1 MRKRC
6 LLVLALI
13 LSLTLPVL
21 AGYGSCSAGLVA
33 SQSDFPNAKL
43 LVSAASVQKNLSGI
57 VIIDARTSGY
67 ETSHIRGAINLK
79 YGDYLTPG
87 TGLKDLTTLQHQ
99 LAAAGLKRNSKIVIY
114 DDTTASFGAAG
125 RVFWM
130 LEYLGCND
138 VHILDGG
145 WDKWVADKRP
155 TKTGIQ
161 TLRPQKSFVAS
172 VNDGLRAT
180 SSHILEKLTAL
191 DGTNSN
197 DDFAVVDARTNE
209 EYIGWQFYGEAR
221 GGHIPKAVNIPY
233 EWFFND
239 DKTVLTYPALRKI
252 FEDRGIT
259 VDKEVTSYCTVGI
272 RSGYVYFLLRLMG
285 YSRVSNYDA
294 SILEWSAD
302 SSLPI
307 TKLPKYQMIV
317 NAAWV
322 NDLIS
327 GKNPQTY
334 PGNGY
339 VILELVSDN
348 TSDPID
354 SYNAGH
360 IPGALHL
367 NIRSWNKDYPIEQ
380 CTIDNGK
387 LLYGAELQNKIE
399 DMGITKDTTVV
410 LYEYWDA
417 TWAARIAWTLLYAG
431 VKDVRILNGA
441 WTAWVQGGYPVE
453 TKPNTGQHV
462 DFGAA
467 LPVHPE
473 YRCQTSDVKSMIS
486 DPSAV
491 IADTRSWDEYIGLI
505 TGYPNDPCFTFKG
518 RIPSAVWVH
527 DWDWYFHWKD
537 YNAWVDD
544 LGNNSLRDYTEVEQ
558 MFKETGFTPDKKK
571 IASYCGGGYRAS
583 LPFIYAYMMGYT
595 NMCNYDGSFYEWAFD
610 GTNPIDT
617 GYPSDWSHFGGEVS
631 VDNLMNAMMI
641 QGSFVR

>member
-1 MRKRC
+1 MRKRS
-6 LLVLALI
+6 LFVLALI
-13 LSLTLPVL
+13 LSVAVSFL
-21 AGYGSCSAGLVA
+21 AGYDSSFAGLVA
-33 SQSDFPNAKL
+33 SQSDFPNANL
-43 LVSAASVQKNLSGI
+43 LVSAASLQKNLSKV

-67 ETSHIRGAINLK
+67 ETSHVPGAINLK

-87 TGLKDLTTLQHQ
+87 AGLKDLATLQSQ
-99 LAAAGLKRNSKIVIY
+99 LGAAGLKRNSRIVIY
-114 DDTTASFGAAG
+114 DNTSASFGAAG

-155 TKTGIQ
+155 TKTVVQ
-161 TLRPQKSFVAS
+161 TRRPQTFVA
-172 VNDGLRAT
+172 VANDSLRAT
-180 SSHILEKLTAL
+180 SSHILERLTAL
-191 DGTNSN
+191 DDTNSN

-233 EWFFND
+233 EWFFTD
-239 DKTVLTYPALRKI
+239 DKTVLAYPALRKL
-252 FEDRGIT
+252 FEDRGVT
-259 VDKEVTSYCTVGI
+259 ADKEVTSYCTVGI

-285 YSRVSNYDA
+285 YPRASNYDA
-294 SILEWSAD
+294 SIVQWSAD
-302 SSLPI
+302 SSLPM
-307 TKLPKYQMIV
+307 TQLPKYQMIV

-327 GKNPQTY
+327 ADNPQTY
-334 PGNGY
+334 SGKGF
-339 VILELVSDN
+339 VVLELVSCNDC
-348 TSDPID
+348 DPITR
-354 SYNAGH
+354 YNNGH
-360 IPGALHL
+360 IPGAIHL
-367 NIRSWNKDYPIEQ
+367 NIRSLNKDYPIIQ

-387 LLYGAELQNKIE
+387 LLYGADLQSRIE
-399 DMGITKDTTVV
+399 DLGITKDTTVV

-417 TWAARIAWTLLYAG
+417 TWAARIAWALLYAG

-441 WTAWVQGGYPVE
+441 WNAWVRGGYPIE
-453 TKPNTGQHV
+453 TTPNTGQHV
-462 DFGAA
+462 DFGAVI
-467 LPVHPE
+467 PVHPE
-473 YRCQTSDVKSMIS
+473 YRCETSDVKAMIS

-505 TGYPNDPCFTFKG
+505 TGYPDDPCYPFKG

-537 YNAWVDD
+537 HNAWVDD
-544 LGNNSLRDYTEVEQ
+544 LGNNNLRDYTEVEQ
-558 MFKETGFTPDKKK
+558 MFKEAGLTPDKKK
-571 IASYCGGGYRAS
+571 IASHCGGGYRAS
-583 LPFIYAYMMGYT
+583 LPFIYAYMMDYT

-617 GYPSDWSHFGGEVS
+617 GYTFDWSQFGGEVS
-631 VDNLMNAMMI
+631 ATDLMNSMMM
-641 QGSFVR
+641 QGSSAR